1 MARRAILNT
10 ILFLSIFILLA
21 LAASIVVMV
30 LNKAKAVDGSEVM
43 FYDIIG
49 YRYVVAVGGIGVI
62 YTLIQR
68 PFAIYNVAQEK
79 RWTRN
84 GFLQE
89 FNFYGD
95 KLTAFL
101 LATGVGVGFGISFEF
116 QIFVH
121 PIGEG
126 KKYLKMA
133 NISTGILLAGFAS
146 MALLCIFSSDPFA
159 GLLGIKGFSNNTF
172 FH

>member
-10 ILFLSIFILLA
+10 IIFLRIFTLLA

-30 LNKAKAVDGSEVM
+30 LNKAKDVDGSEAM

-49 YRYVVAVGGIGVI
+49 YRYVVAVGGVGVI
-62 YTLIQR
+62 YTLIQI

-79 RWTRN
+79 RWIHN
-84 GFLQE
+84 GFIQE
-89 FNFYGD
+89 FDFYGD
-95 KLTAFL
+95 KVIAFL

-116 QIFVH
+116 QRFFH

-126 KKYLKMA
+126 KKYLNMA

-146 MALLCIFSSDPFA
+146 MALLCIFSS
-159 GLLGIKGFSNNTF
+159 LGWSSWNKGFF
-172 FH
+172 K